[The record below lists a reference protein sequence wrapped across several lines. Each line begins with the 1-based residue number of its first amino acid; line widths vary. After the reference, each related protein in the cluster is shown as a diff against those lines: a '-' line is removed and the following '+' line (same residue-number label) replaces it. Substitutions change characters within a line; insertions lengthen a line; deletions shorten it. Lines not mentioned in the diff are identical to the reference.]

1 MDFVKG
7 RTVFGLLQLDVYLLF
22 EKKLLQVD
30 VFQVRLQVWEKLAEL
45 VVGLRLPNSVLYF
58 VHSIV
63 QLSPLQVDGVLPGQ
77 TPVEQLLLPFR
88 VGMSQRV
95 KAQYF
100 VELSPALTAVVVAGL
115 QQALRFLPPWSLLEF
130 V

>member
-1 MDFVKG
+1 MDFVKN

-22 EKKLLQVD
+22 DKKLLQVD

-45 VVGLRLPNSVLYF
+45 VVGFCLPDAILYLF
-58 VHSIV
+58 YSLV
-63 QLSPLQVDGVLPGQ
+63 QLSPLQVDGVLLGQ

-88 VGMSQRV
+88 VGMPQRV

-100 VELSPALTAVVVAGL
+100 IELSPALAAVVVAGL
-115 QQALRFLPPWSLLEF
+115 QQALRLLSPWSLLEF